1 MNNKLVFVISFAAMF
16 LIFGITSERT
26 SNIFA
31 QTDPNMADK
40 STSTGT
46 GDVLTSEAKKTPSKD
61 NIQIITPWNTGND
74 KNSAGGASDT
84 K

>member
-1 MNNKLVFVISFAAMF
+1 MNNTLVFVTSFAAMF
-16 LIFGITSERT
+16 LISGITSEWT
-26 SNIFA
+26 SSVFA
-31 QTDPNMADK
+31 QTDPNMDDK

-46 GDVLTSEAKKTPSKD
+46 GDVLTSEVKKTLLKD

-74 KNSAGGASDT
+74 KNNGVGTSNT

>member
-1 MNNKLVFVISFAAMF
+1 MNNKLVFVTCFAAMF

-26 SNIFA
+26 SSIFA
-31 QTDPNMADK
+31 QTDPNMDK

-46 GDVLTSEAKKTPSKD
+46 GDVLTSEAKKTPLND

-74 KNSAGGASDT
+74 KNNAGGASNT